1 MNDYIDR
8 LERCGMARHEAV
20 RLVKAMIKDYG
31 YRELEELTKE
41 MEKEAYV
48 ERVQPESGRA

>member
-20 RLVKAMIKDYG
+20 RLVKAMIKDFG

-41 MEKEAYV
+41 MEKDAYV
-48 ERVQPESGRA
+48 DRVQP